1 MSAKQTASSAG
12 PDAGSC
18 FNKVN
23 DLAAFSQ
30 VGFETVRASLDSM
43 GSPSM
48 VVNVCK
54 ARVQR
59 VRDELRRTFAD
70 RDQAIDLLLATTAAG
85 IPMVLLGPPGTGKTI
100 LVERFAQ
107 LLGIAR
113 RPGDRSIAGG
123 FFEYLLTKHTMP
135 EEIFGPP
142 SITALNKGEY
152 LRVTD
157 GMLPQAQIAFLD
169 EVFRGGSTILNTLLA
184 MINEG
189 IFHNGREVQAV
200 PLLTVVGA
208 ANDRPPEGELDAF
221 YDRFPIRVWVDSI
234 FAGPSR
240 QDANARALDL
250 LDRSAQLDRRG
261 VVDQL
266 ACVND
271 FWVLRAACRRDLQ
284 AAIKADWV
292 REFVG
297 MFGRLR
303 SRLHLSDRSLYRL
316 LLVAV
321 ALKGHVA
328 EPESWR
334 HLLAYTAPGHKEF
347 RAIREELAVAR
358 AAGDHSGDD

>member
-1 MSAKQTASSAG
+1 MSAKQVSSSAG
-12 PDAGSC
+12 PDLFSC
-18 FNKVN
+18 LSKVN
-23 DLAAFSQ
+23 ELAAFSQ
-30 VGFETVRASLDSM
+30 VGFEEIRNSLAST
-43 GSPSM
+43 SPPPM

-54 ARVQR
+54 ARVQKL
-59 VRDELRRTFAD
+59 RDELRRTFAD

-85 IPMVLLGPPGTGKTI
+85 VPMVLLGPPGTGKTI

-113 RPGDRSIAGG
+113 RPGDRGIAGG

-142 SITALNKGEY
+142 SISALEDGEY
-152 LRVTD
+152 KRVTD

-189 IFHNGREVQAV
+189 IFHNGREIQAV

-240 QDANARALDL
+240 QDANERAIDL
-250 LDRSAQLDRRG
+250 LERSAQLDRRG
-261 VVDQL
+261 VVERL

-303 SRLHLSDRSLYRL
+303 SRLHLSDRSLYRV

-321 ALKGHVA
+321 AMKGYVSGPDA
-328 EPESWR
+328 WR
-334 HLLAYTAPGHKEF
+334 QLLAYTAPGHKEF
-347 RAIREELAVAR
+347 RAIQEELAVNR
-358 AAGDHSGDD
+358 TAGDHAGSD